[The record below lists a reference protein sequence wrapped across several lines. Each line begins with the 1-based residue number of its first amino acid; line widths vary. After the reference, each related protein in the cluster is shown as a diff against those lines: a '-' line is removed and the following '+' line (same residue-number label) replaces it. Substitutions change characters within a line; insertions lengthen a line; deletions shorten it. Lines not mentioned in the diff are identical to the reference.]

1 MADPR
6 PLAARDLCAML
17 AALLLGALAWV
28 LADVL
33 LLAFAAVLAA
43 LVLLALAE
51 PLQRRLGLSPRA
63 ALVLVVLALVAL
75 AVGGAWS
82 TGAAAAEE
90 LQALRQTLP
99 RAVEAT
105 RRWIEGLPGG
115 RFVLGL
121 LQDFRLVQDGW
132 ARVAGFATGTLNA
145 TFAAAGA
152 LVLLVVL
159 AIYLAADPQAYRRG
173 ALRLLP
179 PQRRALADRTLG
191 AVGHDLSR
199 WLLGQLV
206 SMAAVGLLTAAG
218 LAAIGLPLV
227 GALSVLAALLDFVP
241 YIGPIASGALIVAIA
256 LAEGERQA
264 LWALVVC
271 VAVQQAEAYVV
282 QPLAQRWAVR
292 LPPVLG
298 LLAVLVFGL
307 LFGIPGVLLAVPLLV
322 MCRAVVRCV
331 WLEDTLGGR

>member
-6 PLAARDLCAML
+6 PLAARDLWAML

-115 RFVLGL
+115 RFELGL
-121 LQDFRLVQDGW
+121 L
-132 ARVAGFATGTLNA
+132 
-145 TFAAAGA
+145 
-152 LVLLVVL
+152 
-159 AIYLAADPQAYRRG
+159 
-173 ALRLLP
+173 
-179 PQRRALADRTLG
+179 
-191 AVGHDLSR
+191 
-199 WLLGQLV
+199 
-206 SMAAVGLLTAAG
+206 
-218 LAAIGLPLV
+218 
-227 GALSVLAALLDFVP
+227 
-241 YIGPIASGALIVAIA
+241 
-256 LAEGERQA
+256 
-264 LWALVVC
+264 
-271 VAVQQAEAYVV
+271 
-282 QPLAQRWAVR
+282 
-292 LPPVLG
+292 
-298 LLAVLVFGL
+298 
-307 LFGIPGVLLAVPLLV
+307 
-322 MCRAVVRCV
+322 
-331 WLEDTLGGR
+331 